1 MTGGGPAKQTY
12 VLSLYMFDKAFRGAS
27 DYPMANTISTIMVV
41 ISLVLIGIVK
51 TLEKK
56 FGAKEE

>member
-1 MTGGGPAKQTY
+1 
-12 VLSLYMFDKAFRGAS
+12 VLICI
-27 DYPMANTISTIMVV
+27 ANTISTIMVV

>member
-1 MTGGGPAKQTY
+1 
-12 VLSLYMFDKAFRGAS
+12 MFDKAFRGAS

-56 FGAKEE
+56 FGAKED